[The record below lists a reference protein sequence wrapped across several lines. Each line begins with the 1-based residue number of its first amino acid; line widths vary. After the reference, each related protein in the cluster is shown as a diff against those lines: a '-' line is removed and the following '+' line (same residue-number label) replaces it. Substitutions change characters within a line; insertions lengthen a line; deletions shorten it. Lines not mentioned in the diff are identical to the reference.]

1 MQDLGIMTGADLLA
15 QSEMFLMQHFGK
27 LGYGLYRH
35 VRGIDNRP
43 VEYQRERKSI
53 GNEHTYGQP
62 LISEEQVQAQ
72 LKSLA
77 VELAQRLRK
86 NQKHGLTV
94 VLKVRNRQYETI
106 TKRKTLGEYV
116 GNAAEL
122 EAIANQIWQ
131 SIGQAEVGIR
141 LLGITVT
148 NLAPQTFE
156 NITAPTFMIGKM
168 IDEITLSLTRKTDI
182 L

>member
-1 MQDLGIMTGADLLA
+1 
-15 QSEMFLMQHFGK
+15 MFLMQHFGK

-86 NQKHGLTV
+86 NQK
-94 VLKVRNRQYETI
+94 
-106 TKRKTLGEYV
+106 
-116 GNAAEL
+116 
-122 EAIANQIWQ
+122 
-131 SIGQAEVGIR
+131 
-141 LLGITVT
+141 
-148 NLAPQTFE
+148 
-156 NITAPTFMIGKM
+156 
-168 IDEITLSLTRKTDI
+168 TRVNSRFKSA
-182 L
+182 